1 MKHTLIFLALLG
13 ALIAFL
19 NHQFPGALSSD
30 GRNYHLIYLTV
41 LLLVIGGG
49 AALTNRRRWKQ
60 NLKYAT
66 WWVVIFLVI
75 MVGHTYKDV
84 LLDSK
89 LASELIP
96 GSTTIQGDGSI
107 TLNARADGHFYINA
121 RINGKKTR
129 FLIDTGASDIML
141 TQKAADRIGLVIADG
156 ATKRIYST
164 ASGTSSGLEV
174 NIKQMHIGNMTLQ
187 NATAYVNQGNS
198 STNLLGQS
206 FMNRLSSYSVEN
218 GRMTL
223 VP

>member
-1 MKHTLIFLALLG
+1 MKNTLIFLVLLG
-13 ALIAFL
+13 ALVAFL
-19 NHQFPGALSSD
+19 NYQFPGALQSD
-30 GRNYHLIYLTV
+30 GSQYHLIYLTV

-49 AALTNRRRWKQ
+49 AALTNRQHWKQ

-75 MVGHTYKDV
+75 MVGYTYRGV

-89 LASELIP
+89 IASELIP
-96 GSTTIQGDGSI
+96 GNTSIQADGSI
-107 TLNARADGHFYINA
+107 TLHARANGHFYINA
-121 RINGKKTR
+121 RINGKKIR

-141 TQKAADRIGLVIADG
+141 TKKAANRVGLVIANG
-156 ATKRIYST
+156 ASKRIYST

-174 NIKQMHIGNMTLQ
+174 NIEQMQIGNITLQ
-187 NATAYVNQGNS
+187 NATAYVSQGNS

-206 FMNRLSSYSVEN
+206 FMNRLSGYSVEN